1 MGSFQW
7 RVLKDKRPKTIF
19 NPGLMEKKK
28 EKKREKLI
36 SDNYTPMQLLFSD
49 IVKKSG
55 SDIVVGKSFE

>member
-19 NPGLMEKKK
+19 NPGLMEKK